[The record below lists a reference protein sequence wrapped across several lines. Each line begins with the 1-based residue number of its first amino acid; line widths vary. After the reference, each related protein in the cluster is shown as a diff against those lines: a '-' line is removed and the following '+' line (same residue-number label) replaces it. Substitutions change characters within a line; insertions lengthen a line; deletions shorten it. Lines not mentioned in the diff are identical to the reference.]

1 MSINSQEDTLQL
13 VTFKID
19 QEEFGVEILKVHEI
33 IRMMEITKIPN
44 SPDFVKGV
52 INLRGKVI
60 PIISLRKK
68 FGISLDDGESNN
80 LRIVVIELNSVVVG
94 FVVDSVSEVLKI
106 ERSVVEPPPDV
117 LTDVDSTYII
127 GVAKL
132 EDRLLILLDLEN
144 LLTEKDKNFLEKQEK
159 VD

>member
-52 INLRGKVI
+52 INLRGKII
-60 PIISLRKK
+60 PIVSLRQK
-68 FGISLDDGESNN
+68 FGIRLDDEESNN
-80 LRIVVIELNSVVVG
+80 LRIVVIELNSIVVG
-94 FVVDSVSEVLKI
+94 FMVDSVSEVLKI
-106 ERSVVEPPPDV
+106 EKNIIEPPPEV
-117 LTDVDSTYII
+117 LSGVDSTYIT

-132 EDRLLILLDLEN
+132 EDRLLILLDLEK
-144 LLTEKDKNFLEKQEK
+144 LLTSKEKDIIKKTG
-159 VD
+159 D

>member
-13 VTFKID
+13 VTFKLD

-52 INLRGKVI
+52 INLRGKII
-60 PIISLRKK
+60 PIVSLRQK
-68 FGISLDDGESNN
+68 FGIRLDDEESNN
-80 LRIVVIELNSVVVG
+80 LRIVVIELNSIVVG
-94 FVVDSVSEVLKI
+94 FMVDSVSEVLKI
-106 ERSVVEPPPDV
+106 EKNIIEPPPEV
-117 LTDVDSTYII
+117 LSGVDSTYIT

-132 EDRLLILLDLEN
+132 EDRLLILLDLEK
-144 LLTEKDKNFLEKQEK
+144 LLTSKEKDIIKKTG
-159 VD
+159 D